1 MKETDLKVSYAIS
14 SYTIFYTAICAIL
27 TLAGFIVSTLMYAN
41 SNILLLLSFFSMIV
55 TISLTITLGT
65 CPARIIPT
73 IVACLF
79 SSITFF
85 ANLEYLSFNPAVWA
99 LLIVPCLQIVCIVLL
114 ASDDI
119 ISVTDKRVIQTC
131 FFGHIE
137 KSISNSEINYIEIGL
152 FNTIKVRTS
161 SGGLFL
167 VNVAELHAILETI
180 KDRRYLQTEPL
191 NTDREE
197 VQKPKNNATEHSETL
212 TISKDKNPLDHELDE
227 KVKYDKA
234 KYTQTEDFVIV
245 QCPHCGEKLTYSKK
259 VFQTESPLH
268 CPFCQKEFKLQ

>member
-27 TLAGFIVSTLMYAN
+27 TLAGFIVSTAMFAK
-41 SNILLLLSFFSMIV
+41 SSILLLLSFFSMIV
-55 TISLTITLGT
+55 TISLTLIPATT
-65 CPARIIPT
+65 QYARIIPT

-85 ANLEYLSFNPAVWA
+85 ANLEYLSFNTAVWA

-114 ASDDI
+114 VSDDI

-191 NTDREE
+191 NTDRAE

-227 KVKYDKA
+227 KVKSDKTEH
-234 KYTQTEDFVIV
+234 TQTEDYFDI
-245 QCPHCGEKLTYSKK
+245 HSLWR
-259 VFQTESPLH
+259 
-268 CPFCQKEFKLQ
+268 